1 MRIHNIEITPTQARV
16 GKRRSISRCPVAM
29 AVRKNFDASSV
40 SLGLTEGTWYDQDNS
55 AHTFTIP
62 WDLGQ
67 LIGQFDRGGEFE
79 PGVYQIE
86 EVRDA

>member
-1 MRIHNIEITPTQARV
+1 MYRIHNITPAQART

-29 AVRKNFDASSV
+29 AVRKNFDASGV
-40 SLGLTEGTWYDQDNS
+40 SLGLTDGTWYDQDNV

-62 WDLGQ
+62 WELGQ
-67 LIGQFDRGGEFE
+67 RIGRFDWGGIFE

-86 EVRDA
+86 EVRGA